1 VSAPPW
7 ASASGVGWI
16 VTDWT
21 ARALTFSNGAF
32 VKRWRPEG
40 AETGVNIES
49 VVIAVVGAIIV
60 LFVWRALRGSRRS

>member
-16 VTDWT
+16 VTDWI

-40 AETGVNIES
+40 DETGAKIES
-49 VVIAVVGAIIV
+49 IVIAVIGAIIV
-60 LFVWRALRGSRRS
+60 LFVWRALRGSGRS